1 MIIDFRSGKTLPKKN
16 TAQEIKDIKA
26 AEEIKLKKIL
36 DSLSKDSSCKC
47 GVSPL
52 PKSKI
57 VNGKET
63 PKDKYPWMAAL
74 MYIGDKSGKLTQYCG
89 GSIISDRYVLTA
101 AHCLFPED
109 QTFVRLGDHDLEK
122 EGETEHAH
130 TFEVVRQIGHS
141 EYNDATDDRDIGLMK
156 LKESIKFSE
165 YGGKVAPVC
174 LPAAYFKYYGL
185 TATVAGWGAHVSI
198 C

>member
-1 MIIDFRSGKTLPKKN
+1 MWMIIDPRSEKTPTN
-16 TAQEIKDIKA
+16 IKA
-26 AEEIKLKKIL
+26 ALGDKIKKLKIIKANADIRLKKLL
-36 DSLSKDSSCKC
+36 DSIPKDSSCKC

-52 PKSKI
+52 QDFMI

-74 MYIGDKSGKLTQYCG
+74 MYIDDESGKLTQYCG

-141 EYNDATDDRDIGLMK
+141 EYNDATDDRDIDM
-156 LKESIKFSE
+156 IC
-165 YGGKVAPVC
+165 P
-174 LPAAYFKYYGL
+174 
-185 TATVAGWGAHVSI
+185 GWA
-198 C
+198 